1 MDIKIASVFVFI
13 LLLSFPVSA
22 QTVCGIH
29 NVVAD
34 KLKSTFDE
42 EPSGRGLANN
52 GGVLEIYTSPEGTW
66 TITLTR
72 PDGLS
77 CLMST
82 GTIWEAFDRKVAEE
96 ES

>member
-1 MDIKIASVFVFI
+1 MRSLGIFAFI
-13 LLLSFPVSA
+13 LFLSFPVAA

-29 NVVAD
+29 QVVLD

-42 EPSGRGLANN
+42 EPAGRGLAKN

-77 CLMST
+77 CLMET
-82 GTIWEAFDRKVAEE
+82 GEFWETLERKDI